1 MYGVMIKKNDL
12 YYFLFLLTDVEKKD
26 IKVDAKLNNTKSN
39 G

>member
-1 MYGVMIKKNDL
+1 MI
-12 YYFLFLLTDVEKKD
+12 YIIFFFLLTDVDKKD